1 MVKSTHSPD
10 RLPNPPDPDPLP
22 RAGGPRARVH
32 WVDTSVTEAAGV
44 ITRWGA
50 GTGKLVKA
58 MRSP

>member
-1 MVKSTHSPD
+1 M
-10 RLPNPPDPDPLP
+10 
-22 RAGGPRARVH
+22 PRARVH